1 MASPWGLN
9 FAPWT
14 LRPEAEAHRTGVKP
28 DGRVSPLTQ
37 RFAQQSSKVG
47 YHRETSSFVM
57 GPPSVRAVAQNV
69 PGSIPVAHSEADCRQ
84 KTRAWAN
91 DAEEADSKFAG
102 KSVSVPVLYA
112 GLPAVAMSRPPKEL
126 LRGSSLVLPSMAW
139 STPGNSLG
147 TRAAQLQGK
156 VYTPPLSPSCSSES
170 VARPASCRKPVNSP
184 DRAESWAIPVARSL
198 EALPQDSD
206 LLGSRP
212 ATPSLTRTAS
222 LPVQSS
228 DGTAR
233 RRLIPGFTVPMQTG
247 IRLWCTYCGAR
258 LRSHKHLVQ
267 MWPEFIMCTP
277 CAAGPSCSTCH
288 RKAFDAV
295 VDLKNGTKSYL
306 CPHRS
311 EEGGM
316 HLCGHCAL
324 LCPVRSRRSLARSTA
339 TALAWL
345 QSHGVH
351 FTDDL
356 LKYQRTEDVEHLLE
370 RLDTQEAL
378 QAHVNCPAG
387 SSPPPKPG
395 SAAGN
400 RVFIRS
406 HESLPG
412 TLSIEQGRPCE
423 AFAGG
428 ATRTHTPTLQSQR
441 SFTIAVEAVT
451 FAELNPTPATNIYGR
466 CETEK
471 LPVRPGTHGSSS
483 VPERLVRRVG
493 VVRGLPQTFF
503 LSHLTHELLHAFI
516 WCRQPGEGS
525 LRLDVEE
532 GMCNWVSS
540 AIFKDRLEAID
551 AREADLLAGETAAGV
566 PSPLDSPVF
575 SDIQR
580 DSPAAV
586 ELEKLFLNF
595 ERRVINGRLGDM
607 ESDTHVC
614 YGDGYRAMREVIA
627 AIGLA
632 KTVELTETYGDNL
645 DNFVAAARRMKG
657 TERDGLRATAREAV

>member
-1 MASPWGLN
+1 MCWSSTLVRAAFLSFSPDFHSAGTSKVSTRRPRSFILPPLLQDSGSMASPWGLN

-102 KSVSVPVLYA
+102 
-112 GLPAVAMSRPPKEL
+112 
-126 LRGSSLVLPSMAW
+126 
-139 STPGNSLG
+139 N
-147 TRAAQLQGK
+147 
-156 VYTPPLSPSCSSES
+156 
-170 VARPASCRKPVNSP
+170 
-184 DRAESWAIPVARSL
+184 WAIPVARSL